1 MEIKVERTPN
11 PAAMKFT
18 VGEPVGGPATFTAA
32 DSADERIA
40 PILKLEGVRSIFM
53 TADFITVSGS
63 DDIDWDTV
71 VPSVVSTLESGFG

>member
-18 VGEPVGGPATFTAA
+18 IGVPVGGPATFTEA
-32 DSADERIA
+32 DAADERVA
-40 PILKLEGVRSIFM
+40 PILELEGVRSIFL

-71 VPSVVSTLESGFG
+71 VPRVVSVLESAFG